1 MATPEPDKAGH
12 VEHEVGREI
21 VVKVEGLQK
30 YFGRNHVL
38 RGIDLEVHKG
48 EVVVLIGP
56 SGSGK
61 STFLRCLNFLE
72 DPTEGDITIG
82 GVHARCGSHGGGFKK
97 AVHEIRMKC
106 GMVFQEF
113 NLFPHKDA
121 TENVTEGPDHGE
133 GREEGL
139 RRSRRPTTLLTK
151 VGLADRMDFFP
162 SQLSGGQKQRVA
174 IARAMAMDP
183 VLMLFDEPTS
193 ALDPELIGEV
203 LKVMK
208 DLAATGMTM
217 IVVSHEM
224 GFSRDVADRVVYM
237 DEGMFIEQGPP
248 SEVFFNPK
256 DERTIRFLRH
266 ILPEKEPEHAKELGI
281 IPDDEGA
288 GRRGDRDRGHVAADD
303 ADGAERE
310 RRAAARPRAARA
322 ADAARGE
329 LSRIGGD
336 GQTHRGGAG
345 AAGAR
350 PARPVT
356 RGHRA

>member
-1 MATPEPDKAGH
+1 MAKETPT
-12 VEHEVGREI
+12 EVLRDAEGRELI
-21 VVKVEGLQK
+21 VKVEGLQK

-38 RGIDLEVHKG
+38 KGIDLEVYKG
-48 EVVVLIGP
+48 EVLVLIGP

-72 DPTEGDITIG
+72 DPTTGEISIG
-82 GVHARCGSHGGGFKK
+82 GVHVRCGGHGGDFKR

-121 TENVTEGPDHGE
+121 TENVMEGPLLVKGVQK
-133 GREEGL
+133 EEAL
-139 RRSRRPTTLLTK
+139 RHAHELLTK
-151 VGLADRMDFFP
+151 VGLAERMDFFP

-208 DLAATGMTM
+208 ELAEGGMTM

-237 DEGMFIEQGPP
+237 DDGYFIEQGPP
-248 SEVFFNPK
+248 SEVFFHPQ
-256 DERTIRFLRH
+256 DDRTKRFLRH
-266 ILPEKEPEHAKELGI
+266 ILPEKEPEHAAELGI
-281 IPDDEGA
+281 TEVDGGLP
-288 GRRGDRDRGHVAADD
+288 AAE
-303 ADGAERE
+303 AEPLQH
-310 RRAAARPRAARA
+310 A
-322 ADAARGE
+322 
-329 LSRIGGD
+329 
-336 GQTHRGGAG
+336 AG
-345 AAGAR
+345 AAFDEDNLRDTALPDIPLGQGAAGET
-350 PARPVT
+350 PLPPGDEAL
-356 RGHRA
+356 

>member
-1 MATPEPDKAGH
+1 MAVDSPSTAPAGGQDEPL
-12 VEHEVGREI
+12 VRLVN
-21 VVKVEGLQK
+21 LQK

-38 RGIDLEVHKG
+38 KGIDLEVHKG

-61 STFLRCLNFLE
+61 STLLRCINFLE
-72 DPTEGDITIG
+72 DPTSGEITVG
-82 GVHARCGSHGGGFKK
+82 GVHVVCGSHGGAFKK

-121 TENVTEGPDHGE
+121 TENVIEGPILVRHE
-133 GREEGL
+133 NKAEAIRKAHE
-139 RRSRRPTTLLTK
+139 LLGK
-151 VGLADRMDFFP
+151 VGLAERIDFFP

-174 IARAMAMDP
+174 IARAMAMEP

-208 DLAATGMTM
+208 DLAAQGMTM

-237 DEGMFIEQGPP
+237 DGGVFVEQGPP
-248 SEVFFNPK
+248 SEVFYHPK
-256 DERTIRFLRH
+256 DERTKRFLRH
-266 ILPEKEPEHAKELGI
+266 VLPEQEPQHAAELGI
-281 IPDDEGA
+281 VAGIDEFPAQQPAEGPPEDVGEELRAAFSSGPPDDDTA
-288 GRRGDRDRGHVAADD
+288 V
-303 ADGAERE
+303 
-310 RRAAARPRAARA
+310 PRVPLANGPM
-322 ADAARGE
+322 GE
-329 LSRIGGD
+329 VPLPPGNEEL
-336 GQTHRGGAG
+336 
-345 AAGAR
+345 
-350 PARPVT
+350 
-356 RGHRA
+356 

>member
-1 MATPEPDKAGH
+1 MSSTRTYA
-12 VEHEVGREI
+12 HETITDEQGREL

-38 RGIDLEVHKG
+38 KGIDLEVYKG
-48 EVVVLIGP
+48 EVLVLIGP

-72 DPTEGDITIG
+72 DPTAGEIRVGD
-82 GVHARCGSHGGGFKK
+82 VHVTCGSHGKRFKK
-97 AVHEIRMKC
+97 DVHEIRMKC

-121 TENVTEGPDHGE
+121 TENVTEGPILVKGE
-133 GREEGL
+133 KKEVAVRKAHE
-139 RRSRRPTTLLTK
+139 LLTK
-151 VGLADRMDFFP
+151 VGLGERMDYFP

-208 DLAATGMTM
+208 ELADGGMTM

-224 GFSRDVADRVVYM
+224 GVSRDVADRGVYM
-237 DEGMFIEQGPP
+237 DDGYFIEQGPP
-248 SEVFFNPK
+248 TEVFFHPK
-256 DERTIRFLRH
+256 DERTRRFLRH
-266 ILPEKEPEHAKELGI
+266 ILPEKEPEHAAELGI
-281 IPDDEGA
+281 TDVDQDPPDP
-288 GRRGDRDRGHVAADD
+288 VAA
-303 ADGAERE
+303 EPLQHE
-310 RRAAARPRAARA
+310 
-322 ADAARGE
+322 
-329 LSRIGGD
+329 S
-336 GQTHRGGAG
+336 G
-345 AAGAR
+345 AALNQDNLRDTALPEIPISQG
-350 PARPVT
+350 PGGETPLPP
-356 RGHRA
+356 GDENL

>member
-1 MATPEPDKAGH
+1 MSTPETHIGAGGRH
-12 VEHEVGREI
+12 KVGGEI

-30 YFGRNHVL
+30 YFGKNHVL
-38 RGIDLEVHKG
+38 KGVDLEVHKG
-48 EVVVLIGP
+48 EVLVLIGP

-72 DPTEGDITIG
+72 DPTAGEVTVG
-82 GVHARCGSHGGGFKK
+82 GVHVTCGSHGNAFKK

-121 TENVTEGPDHGE
+121 TENVIEGPVMVKGE
-133 GREEGL
+133 KKEEAI
-139 RRSRRPTTLLTK
+139 RKAHELLTK

-174 IARAMAMDP
+174 IARAMAMEP

-208 DLAATGMTM
+208 DLASSGMTM

-237 DEGMFIEQGPP
+237 DDGYFVEEGHPD
-248 SEVFFNPK
+248 EVFFHPQ
-256 DERTIRFLRH
+256 DERTRRFLRH
-266 ILPEKEPEHAKELGI
+266 ILPEKEPEHAKQLGI
-281 IPDDEGA
+281 VGNDGEPAGA
-288 GRRGDRDRGHVAADD
+288 DM
-303 ADGAERE
+303 
-310 RRAAARPRAARA
+310 
-322 ADAARGE
+322 
-329 LSRIGGD
+329 
-336 GQTHRGGAG
+336 QG
-345 AAGAR
+345 AAGAALSEDDLADTAVPEIPLSGGPMGETPLPPGDER
-350 PARPVT
+350 L
-356 RGHRA
+356 

>member
-1 MATPEPDKAGH
+1 MSKATPTETIRDAQ
-12 VEHEVGREI
+12 GREL

-38 RGIDLEVHKG
+38 KGIDLEVYKG
-48 EVVVLIGP
+48 EVLVLIGP

-72 DPTEGDITIG
+72 DPTTGEITIG
-82 GVHARCGSHGGGFKK
+82 GVHVKCGSHGSAFKK

-121 TENVTEGPDHGE
+121 TENVTEGPVLVKGVKK
-133 GREEGL
+133 EEAI
-139 RRSRRPTTLLTK
+139 RHAHELLTK
-151 VGLADRMDFFP
+151 VGLGERMDFFP

-208 DLAATGMTM
+208 ELAEGGMTM

-237 DEGMFIEQGPP
+237 DDGYFIEQGPP
-248 SEVFFNPK
+248 SEVFFHPQ
-256 DERTIRFLRH
+256 DERTKRFLRH

-281 IPDDEGA
+281 LGVDQEPPAPDE
-288 GRRGDRDRGHVAADD
+288 AADPLQH
-303 ADGAERE
+303 E
-310 RRAAARPRAARA
+310 P
-322 ADAARGE
+322 
-329 LSRIGGD
+329 
-336 GQTHRGGAG
+336 G
-345 AAGAR
+345 AALSQDNMRDTSLPEIPLSQG
-350 PARPVT
+350 PGGETPLPP
-356 RGHRA
+356 GDDKL

>member
-1 MATPEPDKAGH
+1 MSTPETHIGADGRHK
-12 VEHEVGREI
+12 VGGEI

-30 YFGRNHVL
+30 YFGKNHVL
-38 RGIDLEVHKG
+38 KGVDLEVHKG
-48 EVVVLIGP
+48 EVLVLIGP

-72 DPTEGDITIG
+72 DPTTGEISVG
-82 GVHARCGSHGGGFKK
+82 GVHVTCGSHGTAFKK

-121 TENVTEGPDHGE
+121 TENVIEGPVMVKGE
-133 GREEGL
+133 KKADAI
-139 RRSRRPTTLLTK
+139 RRAHELLTK
-151 VGLADRMDFFP
+151 VGLGERMDYFP

-174 IARAMAMDP
+174 IARAMAMEP

-208 DLAATGMTM
+208 DLASSGMTM

-237 DEGMFIEQGPP
+237 DDGYFVEEGHPD
-248 SEVFFNPK
+248 EVFFHPQ
-256 DERTIRFLRH
+256 DERTRRFLRH

-281 IPDDEGA
+281 TAVEEEPLQHA
-288 GRRGDRDRGHVAADD
+288 
-303 ADGAERE
+303 
-310 RRAAARPRAARA
+310 
-322 ADAARGE
+322 
-329 LSRIGGD
+329 
-336 GQTHRGGAG
+336 AG
-345 AAGAR
+345 AALAEDNVGDTAL
-350 PARPVT
+350 PDIPISQGPGGET
-356 RGHRA
+356 PLPPGDENL

>member
-1 MATPEPDKAGH
+1 MAAEPAPAQTGH
-12 VEHEVGREI
+12 HVGREV
-21 VVKVEGLQK
+21 VVKIENLQK

-38 RGIDLEVHKG
+38 KGVSMEVHKG

-61 STFLRCLNFLE
+61 STFLRCINFLE
-72 DPTEGDITIG
+72 DPTTGEITVG
-82 GVHARCGSHGGGFKK
+82 GVHVTCGSHGGAFKK

-121 TENVTEGPDHGE
+121 TENVTEGPIQVKHE
-133 GREEGL
+133 NKAEAEKRAHELL
-139 RRSRRPTTLLTK
+139 RK
-151 VGLADRMDFFP
+151 VGLGERMDFFP

-174 IARAMAMDP
+174 IARAMAMEP

-237 DEGMFIEQGPP
+237 DDGYFIEEGPP
-248 SEVFFNPK
+248 SEVFFHPK
-256 DERTIRFLRH
+256 DERTKRFLRH
-266 ILPEKEPEHAKELGI
+266 VLPEKEPEHAKELGI
-281 IPDDEGA
+281 TAVDEELPDGPPASEPLQHATGAALAEDNIRDTALPEIPMG
-288 GRRGDRDRGHVAADD
+288 
-303 ADGAERE
+303 
-310 RRAAARPRAARA
+310 P
-322 ADAARGE
+322 
-329 LSRIGGD
+329 
-336 GQTHRGGAG
+336 G
-345 AAGAR
+345 AAGEV
-350 PARPVT
+350 PLPP
-356 RGHRA
+356 GDEEL

>member
-1 MATPEPDKAGH
+1 MARSTSTPIYDDE
-12 VEHEVGREI
+12 GRELI
-21 VVKVEGLQK
+21 VRAEGLQK
-30 YFGRNHVL
+30 YFGKNHVL
-38 RGIDLEVHKG
+38 KGIDLEVFKG

-72 DPTEGDITIG
+72 DPTTGEITIG
-82 GVHARCGSHGGGFKK
+82 GVHVTCGSHGGTFKK
-97 AVHEIRMKC
+97 DVHQIRMKC

-121 TENVTEGPDHGE
+121 TENVIEGPIMVKGE
-133 GREEGL
+133 KKEDAIKKANA
-139 RRSRRPTTLLTK
+139 LLTK

-203 LKVMK
+203 LKVMR
-208 DLAATGMTM
+208 DLAAQGMTM

-224 GFSRDVADRVVYM
+224 GFSREVADRVVYM
-237 DEGMFIEQGPP
+237 DDGYFIEQGPP
-248 SEVFFNPK
+248 SELFFHPK
-256 DERTIRFLRH
+256 DDRTKRFLRH

-281 IPDDEGA
+281 IAAGQGPVDVATGETPEAGPSTADEGKPA
-288 GRRGDRDRGHVAADD
+288 TS
-303 ADGAERE
+303 AEIPLPGSAPQPPAMETYLPDPNRE
-310 RRAAARPRAARA
+310 
-322 ADAARGE
+322 
-329 LSRIGGD
+329 
-336 GQTHRGGAG
+336 T
-345 AAGAR
+345 
-350 PARPVT
+350 
-356 RGHRA
+356 

>member
-1 MATPEPDKAGH
+1 MATPESNAGRQGRH
-12 VEHEVGREI
+12 HVGREV
-21 VVKVEGLQK
+21 VVKVEGLHK

-38 RGIDLEVHKG
+38 RGVDLEVHKG

-72 DPTEGDITIG
+72 DPTSGDITIG
-82 GVHARCGSHGGGFKK
+82 GVHVTCGGHGSAFKR
-97 AVHEIRMKC
+97 AVHDIRMKC

-121 TENVTEGPDHGE
+121 TENVIEGPILVKGE
-133 GREEGL
+133 KKDEAI
-139 RRSRRPTTLLTK
+139 RRAHDLLTK
-151 VGLADRMDFFP
+151 VGLAERMDYFP

-208 DLAATGMTM
+208 GLADGGMTM

-237 DEGMFIEQGPP
+237 DEGQFIEQGPP
-248 SEVFFNPK
+248 SQVFFHPR
-256 DERTIRFLRH
+256 DERTRRFLRH
-266 ILPEKEPEHAKELGI
+266 VLPEKEPEHAAELGI
-281 IPDDEGA
+281 TEVGQDLPAPEATPG
-288 GRRGDRDRGHVAADD
+288 
-303 ADGAERE
+303 GAE
-310 RRAAARPRAARA
+310 
-322 ADAARGE
+322 G
-329 LSRIGGD
+329 S
-336 GQTHRGGAG
+336 
-345 AAGAR
+345 
-350 PARPVT
+350 
-356 RGHRA
+356 

>member
-1 MATPEPDKAGH
+1 MTTPEAQAPTGVVQHA
-12 VEHEVGREI
+12 VGREVI
-21 VVKVEGLQK
+21 VKVEGLQK

-38 RGIDLEVHKG
+38 KGVDLEVHKG

-72 DPTEGDITIG
+72 DPTTGVIEIG
-82 GVHARCGSHGGGFKK
+82 GVRVVCGSHGGQFKK
-97 AVHEIRMKC
+97 DVHDIRMKC

-121 TENVTEGPDHGE
+121 TENVIEGPIMVKGE
-133 GREEGL
+133 KKSEAVRKAHE
-139 RRSRRPTTLLTK
+139 LLTR

-174 IARAMAMDP
+174 IARAMAMEP

-208 DLAATGMTM
+208 DLAASGMTM

-237 DEGMFIEQGPP
+237 DEGLFIEQGPP
-248 SEVFFNPK
+248 SEVFYHPK

-266 ILPEKEPEHAKELGI
+266 ILPEKEPQHAAELGI
-281 IPDDEGA
+281 
-288 GRRGDRDRGHVAADD
+288 AA
-303 ADGAERE
+303 E
-310 RRAAARPRAARA
+310 PQ
-322 ADAARGE
+322 ADAIADPETGLPKMSTAQGPGGE
-329 LSRIGGD
+329 LPLVPEPPSPP
-336 GQTHRGGAG
+336 TE
-345 AAGAR
+345 
-350 PARPVT
+350 P
-356 RGHRA
+356 

>member
-1 MATPEPDKAGH
+1 MATPESNAGRQGRH
-12 VEHEVGREI
+12 HVGREV
-21 VVKVEGLQK
+21 VVKVEGLHK

-38 RGIDLEVHKG
+38 RGVDLEVHKG

-72 DPTEGDITIG
+72 DPTSGDITIG
-82 GVHARCGSHGGGFKK
+82 GVHVTCGGHGSAFKR
-97 AVHEIRMKC
+97 AVHDIRMKC

-121 TENVTEGPDHGE
+121 TENVIEGPILVKGE
-133 GREEGL
+133 KKDEAI
-139 RRSRRPTTLLTK
+139 RRAHDLLTK
-151 VGLADRMDFFP
+151 VGLAERMDYFP

-208 DLAATGMTM
+208 GLADGGMTM

-237 DEGMFIEQGPP
+237 DEGQFIEQGPP
-248 SEVFFNPK
+248 SQVFFHPK
-256 DERTIRFLRH
+256 DERTRRFLRH
-266 ILPEKEPEHAKELGI
+266 VLPEKEPEHAAELGI
-281 IPDDEGA
+281 TEVGQDLPAPEATPG
-288 GRRGDRDRGHVAADD
+288 
-303 ADGAERE
+303 GAE
-310 RRAAARPRAARA
+310 
-322 ADAARGE
+322 G
-329 LSRIGGD
+329 S
-336 GQTHRGGAG
+336 
-345 AAGAR
+345 
-350 PARPVT
+350 
-356 RGHRA
+356 

>member
-1 MATPEPDKAGH
+1 MATSEPTATEAVQH
-12 VEHEVGREI
+12 TVGREVI
-21 VVKVEGLQK
+21 VEVKALQK

-38 RGIDLEVHKG
+38 KGVDLQVRKG
-48 EVVVLIGP
+48 EVIVLIGP

-72 DPTEGDITIG
+72 DPTTGEIEIG
-82 GVHARCGSHGGGFKK
+82 GVHVVCGSHGGTFKK
-97 AVHEIRMKC
+97 DVHQIRMKC
-106 GMVFQEF
+106 GMDFQEF

-121 TENVTEGPDHGE
+121 TENVTEGPILVKGE
-133 GREEGL
+133 KKDEAIEKAHA
-139 RRSRRPTTLLTK
+139 LLTK

-208 DLAATGMTM
+208 DLAAQGMTM

-237 DEGMFIEQGPP
+237 DDGYFVEEGPP
-248 SEVFFNPK
+248 SEVFYHPK
-256 DERTIRFLRH
+256 DDRTRRFLRH

-281 IPDDEGA
+281 TEVDQELPSPDDAPAQGSVGA
-288 GRRGDRDRGHVAADD
+288 AFSEDNLADT
-303 ADGAERE
+303 AIPEI
-310 RRAAARPRAARA
+310 P
-322 ADAARGE
+322 
-329 LSRIGGD
+329 LSD
-336 GQTHRGGAG
+336 G
-345 AAGAR
+345 AAGFT
-350 PARPVT
+350 PMPP
-356 RGHRA
+356 GDENL

>member
-1 MATPEPDKAGH
+1 MATTEPTATSGAAQH
-12 VEHEVGREI
+12 TVGREVI
-21 VVKVEGLQK
+21 VEVKALEK

-38 RGIDLEVHKG
+38 KGVDLQVHKG

-72 DPTEGDITIG
+72 DPTTGEIAIG
-82 GVHARCGSHGGGFKK
+82 GVHVTCGSHGGAFKK

-121 TENVTEGPDHGE
+121 TENVTEGPILVK
-133 GREEGL
+133 REKKEVAIKKAQA
-139 RRSRRPTTLLTK
+139 LLTK

-208 DLAATGMTM
+208 DLAASGMTM

-224 GFSRDVADRVVYM
+224 GFSREVADRVVYM
-237 DEGMFIEQGPP
+237 DDGYFIEQGPP
-248 SEVFFNPK
+248 SEVFFHPQ
-256 DERTIRFLRH
+256 DDRTKRFLRH

-281 IPDDEGA
+281 VEVDQELPDPDAVPLQGLAGDALNEDNLAETAIPEIPLSDGPMGETPLPPGDE
-288 GRRGDRDRGHVAADD
+288 R
-303 ADGAERE
+303 
-310 RRAAARPRAARA
+310 
-322 ADAARGE
+322 
-329 LSRIGGD
+329 L
-336 GQTHRGGAG
+336 
-345 AAGAR
+345 
-350 PARPVT
+350 
-356 RGHRA
+356 

>member
-1 MATPEPDKAGH
+1 MAMNRDNGTPGAG
-12 VEHEVGREI
+12 EREVI
-21 VVKVEGLQK
+21 VKVKDLHK

-38 RGIDLEVHKG
+38 KGIDLEVYRG
-48 EVVVLIGP
+48 EVIVLIGP

-72 DPTEGDITIG
+72 DPTTGEITVG
-82 GVHARCGSHGGGFKK
+82 GVHVVCGSHGGAFKK

-121 TENVTEGPDHGE
+121 TENVTEGPILVRGE
-133 GREEGL
+133 RKADAVRKAQE
-139 RRSRRPTTLLTK
+139 LLTR
-151 VGLADRMDFFP
+151 VGLEDRMDYFP

-174 IARAMAMDP
+174 IARAMAMEP

-208 DLAATGMTM
+208 DLAKQGMTM

-237 DEGMFIEQGPP
+237 DEGLFIEQGPP
-248 SEVFFNPK
+248 QEVFFNPR
-256 DERTIRFLRH
+256 DERTKRFLRH
-266 ILPEKEPEHAKELGI
+266 ILPEKEPEHAAQLGLGRPTEADLDVDAEE
-281 IPDDEGA
+281 PDEPG
-288 GRRGDRDRGHVAADD
+288 
-303 ADGAERE
+303 
-310 RRAAARPRAARA
+310 
-322 ADAARGE
+322 
-329 LSRIGGD
+329 
-336 GQTHRGGAG
+336 
-345 AAGAR
+345 
-350 PARPVT
+350 PVT
-356 RGHRA
+356 RG

>member
-1 MATPEPDKAGH
+1 MTSPGYTESTGAVQHAVGK
-12 VEHEVGREI
+12 EV

-38 RGIDLEVHKG
+38 KGIDLEVHKG

-72 DPTEGDITIG
+72 DPTEGDISIG

-97 AVHEIRMKC
+97 AVHDIRMKC

-121 TENVTEGPDHGE
+121 TENVIEGPIMVKGE
-133 GREEGL
+133 KKAAAIEKAHD
-139 RRSRRPTTLLTK
+139 LLTK

-237 DEGMFIEQGPP
+237 DEGLFIEQGPP
-248 SEVFFNPK
+248 SEVFFHPK

-281 IPDDEGA
+281 VTDDEGPGVEA
-288 GRRGDRDRGHVAADD
+288 IEI
-303 ADGAERE
+303 DGTSLPTMPTAQS
-310 RRAAARPRAARA
+310 AS
-322 ADAARGE
+322 GE
-329 LSRIGGD
+329 LPLDHEPPEPPTPPEES
-336 GQTHRGGAG
+336 
-345 AAGAR
+345 
-350 PARPVT
+350 
-356 RGHRA
+356 

>member
-1 MATPEPDKAGH
+1 MPDPTPTTLTDAQ
-12 VEHEVGREI
+12 GREL
-21 VVKVEGLQK
+21 VVKVEALQK

-38 RGIDLEVHKG
+38 RGVDLEVYKG
-48 EVVVLIGP
+48 EVIVLIGP

-72 DPTEGDITIG
+72 DPTTGDITIG
-82 GVHARCGSHGGGFKK
+82 SVHVKCGNHGSAFKK

-121 TENVTEGPDHGE
+121 TENVTEGPILVKGE
-133 GREEGL
+133 KKDAAVKKAHA
-139 RRSRRPTTLLTK
+139 LLTK
-151 VGLADRMDFFP
+151 VGLADRMDYFP

-174 IARAMAMDP
+174 IARALAMDP

-208 DLAATGMTM
+208 ELAEGGMTM

-237 DEGMFIEQGPP
+237 DEGYFVEQGPP
-248 SEVFFNPK
+248 SEVFFHPK
-256 DERTIRFLRH
+256 DERTRRFLRH

-281 IPDDEGA
+281 LEVDQELPAPDEAPPQGPAGATLSQDNQADTAIPDIPISHGPA
-288 GRRGDRDRGHVAADD
+288 GETPLPPG
-303 ADGAERE
+303 
-310 RRAAARPRAARA
+310 
-322 ADAARGE
+322 GE
-329 LSRIGGD
+329 EL
-336 GQTHRGGAG
+336 
-345 AAGAR
+345 
-350 PARPVT
+350 
-356 RGHRA
+356 

>member
-1 MATPEPDKAGH
+1 MATPESNAGRQGRH
-12 VEHEVGREI
+12 HVGREV
-21 VVKVEGLQK
+21 VVKVEGLHK

-38 RGIDLEVHKG
+38 RGVDLEVHKG

-72 DPTEGDITIG
+72 DPTSGDITIG
-82 GVHARCGSHGGGFKK
+82 GVHVTCGGHGSAFKR
-97 AVHEIRMKC
+97 AVHDIRMKC

-121 TENVTEGPDHGE
+121 TENVIEGPILVKGE
-133 GREEGL
+133 KKDDAI
-139 RRSRRPTTLLTK
+139 RRAHDLLTK
-151 VGLADRMDFFP
+151 VGLAERMDYFP

-208 DLAATGMTM
+208 GLADGGMTM

-237 DEGMFIEQGPP
+237 DEGQFIEQGPP
-248 SEVFFNPK
+248 SQVFFHPR
-256 DERTIRFLRH
+256 DERTRRFLRH
-266 ILPEKEPEHAKELGI
+266 VLPEKEPEHAAELGI
-281 IPDDEGA
+281 TEVGQDLPAPDATPGGTEG
-288 GRRGDRDRGHVAADD
+288 
-303 ADGAERE
+303 
-310 RRAAARPRAARA
+310 
-322 ADAARGE
+322 
-329 LSRIGGD
+329 S
-336 GQTHRGGAG
+336 
-345 AAGAR
+345 
-350 PARPVT
+350 
-356 RGHRA
+356 